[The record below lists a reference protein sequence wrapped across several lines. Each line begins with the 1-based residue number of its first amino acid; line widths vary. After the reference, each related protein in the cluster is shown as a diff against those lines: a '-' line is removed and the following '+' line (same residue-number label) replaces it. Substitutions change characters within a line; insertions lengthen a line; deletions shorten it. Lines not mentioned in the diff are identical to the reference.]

1 MTGDVSKQ
9 PQEPPAAETTSR
21 PESAA
26 TGSGYR
32 ASVTGEARP
41 MWTCDH
47 LHFTEHSALACAN
60 AYVRALRRPAVNAR
74 STGVSPARNR
84 PAEGHLKPGVA
95 AGGGAYR
102 AIVIDATR
110 RPWSCVHVHFTEHSA
125 RACAERHLRT

>member
-1 MTGDVSKQ
+1 MNREAGAQ
-9 PQEPPAAETTSR
+9 PDETAAAERASQ
-21 PESAA
+21 PESAT
-26 TGSGYR
+26 TGGGYR

-47 LHFTEHSALACAN
+47 LHFTEHSALACAD
-60 AYVRALRRPAVNAR
+60 AYVRALRRLAVDAR
-74 STGVSPARNR
+74 STGVSPARTR